1 MKEYFVRPELSE
13 VTMNDTFWTPY
24 TEKIRDILI
33 PYCFDKFEETGY
45 IKNFRAVSENSGEK
59 HIGPPF
65 SDGLFLEM
73 ITGASD
79 FLSKSYDEKLDKKL
93 DELLDIVISA
103 QQDDGYLTTIVCQ
116 DYPERKWG
124 EGDGGD
130 IVFQHDLYNQ
140 GTLIEAAVAHYRAT
154 KKTKLLKAAVK
165 CANNICSYIGE
176 KPKHNIVPG
185 HSLPEMAFINLYR
198 LFKNSRELDNF
209 ASENNVFPEEYL
221 EMVRFWYDNRGRHEG
236 RQLSRGEKYTPDYNQ
251 DSAPFGK
258 MRTAMGHAVRAGLCY
273 QGAAAA
279 RCELNRDDY
288 EEALL
293 SIWDD
298 VVKKKIHIS
307 GGIGSRPDIEGFDS
321 EYILPNNAYLETC
334 AGIALAFWAA
344 EMNLLSKK
352 SEYFDYFE
360 LSLYNNILGAVG
372 NDFKHYYYDN
382 PLVNDGTKN
391 RWDWHNCPCCPP
403 MLSKCYSSLPTY
415 IYSYTHNELCV
426 NMYMG
431 SELQCDD
438 FEVKQNN
445 NAFKITVKSNKK
457 KVSFRIPSYA
467 VDFSLHLNG
476 KRIKYTVENGYA
488 VILLDEGTA
497 DVYISYKLKLAEICA
512 NPKVEADRGRVC
524 VMYGPHLMCAEG
536 VDNNGEVD
544 FVLAENP
551 EYYVKQG
558 NICAKT
564 ADGREVVLIPY
575 YKRNNRVSEKTDDS
589 KMAVWF
595 VKSNMEDSMKVT
607 DENLYG
613 YYRKYELY

>member
-1 MKEYFVRPELSE
+1 MEGNYIMKEYFVRPELSE
-13 VTMNDTFWTPY
+13 VTLNDTFWTPY

-93 DELLDIVISA
+93 DELIDIVISA

-116 DYPERKWG
+116 DY
-124 EGDGGD
+124 
-130 IVFQHDLYNQ
+130 
-140 GTLIEAAVAHYRAT
+140 
-154 KKTKLLKAAVK
+154 
-165 CANNICSYIGE
+165 
-176 KPKHNIVPG
+176 
-185 HSLPEMAFINLYR
+185 
-198 LFKNSRELDNF
+198 
-209 ASENNVFPEEYL
+209 
-221 EMVRFWYDNRGRHEG
+221 
-236 RQLSRGEKYTPDYNQ
+236 
-251 DSAPFGK
+251 
-258 MRTAMGHAVRAGLCY
+258 
-273 QGAAAA
+273 
-279 RCELNRDDY
+279 
-288 EEALL
+288 
-293 SIWDD
+293 
-298 VVKKKIHIS
+298 
-307 GGIGSRPDIEGFDS
+307 
-321 EYILPNNAYLETC
+321 
-334 AGIALAFWAA
+334 
-344 EMNLLSKK
+344 
-352 SEYFDYFE
+352 
-360 LSLYNNILGAVG
+360 
-372 NDFKHYYYDN
+372 
-382 PLVNDGTKN
+382 
-391 RWDWHNCPCCPP
+391 
-403 MLSKCYSSLPTY
+403 
-415 IYSYTHNELCV
+415 
-426 NMYMG
+426 
-431 SELQCDD
+431 
-438 FEVKQNN
+438 
-445 NAFKITVKSNKK
+445 
-457 KVSFRIPSYA
+457 
-467 VDFSLHLNG
+467 
-476 KRIKYTVENGYA
+476 
-488 VILLDEGTA
+488 
-497 DVYISYKLKLAEICA
+497 SYKLKLAEICA

-558 NICAKT
+558 SICAKT